1 MTTEKLKTG
10 TTCIGLLFN
19 KGVLLA
25 ADRRTTAGY
34 ICSDRS
40 TKIYEL
46 NKNILATTAGHAA
59 DNQLTMRV
67 IKGQLKL
74 LEFKN
79 ERSAKVI
86 EAAMILNSVQYSALR
101 KQGSVIS
108 LILGGFDKENGF
120 SLYNLGPDGTN
131 VAHDGY
137 VVDGSGS
144 VFIKGLFDNEYNPQ
158 ITETEALK
166 LVEKAFLTSF
176 KNDNASGGGFICKI
190 VTDSGIKEVKRK
202 IIKTEL
208 IDEN

>member
-10 TTCIGLLFN
+10 TTCIGLVF
-19 KGVLLA
+19 KDGVLLA
-25 ADRRTTAGY
+25 ADRRVTAGY
-34 ICSDRS
+34 ISSDRS

-46 NKNILATTAGHAA
+46 SKYVLATTAGHAA

-79 ERSAKVI
+79 ERDAKVA
-86 EAAMILNSVQYSALR
+86 EAAMILNSIQYSALR
-101 KQGSVIS
+101 SQGSIIS
-108 LILGGFDKENGF
+108 LILGGYDKETGF

-144 VFIKGLFDNEYNPQ
+144 IFIKGLFDNEHNSKMS
-158 ITETEALK
+158 EADALK

-176 KNDNASGGGFICKI
+176 KNDYASGGGFICKI
-190 VTDSGIKEVKRK
+190 VTKDGIKEVKRK

-208 IDEN
+208 INEN